1 VTAVPHPQLAASDPG
16 ATVFVEANAGSGKTH
31 TLVTRVARL
40 LLGGTRPEAILC
52 VTYTK
57 AGAAEMQ
64 RRLFGRLGGWA
75 IADDDT
81 LDEALD
87 EINERGRDHST
98 ARALF
103 ARALETPGG
112 LKIQTIHAFCEQ
124 LLRRFPLEAGVA
136 PGFTVLEDVAARRVS
151 TLAREGVAGLAMQD
165 PSGTVAAAYA
175 HFSVEL
181 DWSTFNA
188 MFADFEARRA
198 AIRAYIERC
207 EPVGGYGSDVWFR
220 CGFQAPTTCAE
231 IEAEAL
237 GRIRFGEWKRRA
249 DLVAKGTGKT
259 DGELAAKM
267 RALSAETS
275 TFAEVWRVLS
285 TASGTPAVRLG
296 TQSVDP
302 AARAWLKDEQDRL
315 NDVRCRLI
323 AARVAEDTVHALTLA
338 LAYIGLYEG
347 EKDARGALDFSDL
360 IDRAHSLL
368 TEKVDAAW
376 VLYKLDGGI
385 DHVLLDEAQ
394 DTSPEQ
400 WEILRAL
407 TGEFF
412 TGLGA
417 RGMGRTLF
425 TVGDAKQSIFS
436 FQGAAPERL
445 ALETQAFSAT
455 VTEAGLR
462 FEQAQ
467 LLNSWRS
474 TPEIL
479 AFVDAVFAE
488 PGALAGLRPGGENLR
503 SFHLVHKATR
513 RDHGCVEVWPVE
525 VGEPA
530 PEPDAWDAPVD
541 AERAQSPNKLLAARI
556 ATAIGDMVARGDG
569 VGVKGGA
576 GGARPVRFGDVLI
589 LVRRRGPLFDEII
602 RALKREGIP
611 LAGADRLKLARHGVF
626 EDLLAIGRFACFA
639 EDDLTLAGLLR
650 GPFCDVGEESLF
662 ELAHYRKGGLWREL
676 CARADEQ
683 AAWRDAVGFL
693 GWARNEA
700 RAVPPFDFYSR
711 VLGRLDG
718 EGLSM
723 RRRILTRLGAEA
735 EEALDAF
742 LAQALEAEG
751 RGDRDLE
758 TFIAAM
764 ATSELEIKREQDE
777 GRGDGPGEVRVMTVH
792 GAKGL
797 EAPVVIL
804 PDTSTRATA
813 QGGALLA
820 DGDGGFLWAPRK
832 ADDCDCS
839 SAARELRD
847 VATRHESARLLYVAL
862 TRARD
867 RLIVCGI
874 QTMASRF
881 EDSWYDHVRRGFDN
895 LAIRPF
901 ELPGGG
907 EGWRYGADP
916 EPASASRH
924 AELATA
930 PLPSWATGLAPA
942 ESPLARYA
950 SPSGEFESAE
960 KTAPSPLAAV
970 GGLGRYRRGDLIHRL
985 LQILPDLSPDRRA
998 EAATRMLARERDLS
1012 DDQRQEMAGAAL
1024 AVLNDPRFAE
1034 AFGPGSRAEVALA
1047 GTAKGLPEAFAIS
1060 ARVDRLVVE
1069 ATRVLVVDFKTN
1081 RPAPDRIEDADPA
1094 YILQM
1099 ALYAAVLAEVFPGRR
1114 IEAAL
1119 VWTDGP
1125 RLMPVPEPLM
1135 AAALDG
1141 LPRAPTSNGPQG
1153 EPSS

>member
-1 VTAVPHPQLAASDPG
+1 MSAVLRPQIAASDPA

-40 LLGGTRPEAILC
+40 LLAGTKPEAILC

-64 RRLFGRLGGWA
+64 RRLFERLGGWA

-87 EINERGRDHST
+87 AIDETGRDHST

-136 PGFTVLEDVAARRVS
+136 PGFEVLEDVAARRVS
-151 TLAREGVAGLAMQD
+151 TRAREAVAELAMRKPD
-165 PSGTVAAAYA
+165 GAVAAAYA

-188 MFADFEARRA
+188 MFADFEGRRA
-198 AIRAYIERC
+198 AIGAYIARC

-220 CGFQAPTTCAE
+220 CGFEAPTSCAE
-231 IEAEAL
+231 MEAEAL

-249 DLVAKGTGKT
+249 DLVAKGNGKT

-267 RALSAETS
+267 RALDSGS
-275 TFAEVWRVLS
+275 TFADIWSVLS
-285 TASGTPAVRLG
+285 RKDGEPLAKLG

-315 NDVRCRLI
+315 NEVRCRLI

-347 EKDARGALDFSDL
+347 EKDARSALDFSDL

-368 TEKVDAAW
+368 TEKADAAW

-412 TGLGA
+412 SGAGA
-417 RGMGRTLF
+417 RGHDRTLF

-445 ALETQAFSAT
+445 AIETQAFSDT
-455 VTEAGLR
+455 VTGAGMR

-467 LLNSWRS
+467 LLESWRS

-479 AFVDAVFAE
+479 DVVDAVFAQ
-488 PGALAGLRPGGENLR
+488 PGALAGLRPGGGNVIAMPL
-503 SFHLVHKATR
+503 LHKATR
-513 RDHGCVEVWPVE
+513 GDHGCVELWPLE
-525 VGEPA
+525 AGAPA
-530 PEPDAWDAPVD
+530 EEADAWDAPVD
-541 AERAQSPNKLLAARI
+541 AEPARGPNKLLAARV
-556 ATAIGDMVARGDG
+556 AAAIGDMVARGDG
-569 VGVKGGA
+569 VLQKGGEDK
-576 GGARPVRFGDVLI
+576 RPVRYGDVLI

-602 RALKREGIP
+602 RALKRNGIP
-611 LAGADRLKLARHGVF
+611 LAGADRLKLANHGVF

-650 GPFCDVGEESLF
+650 GPFCDVGEASLF
-662 ELAHYRKGGLWREL
+662 NLAHYRTGGLWREL
-676 CARADEQ
+676 CARAGEDD
-683 AAWRDAVGFL
+683 AWSDATGFL
-693 GWARNEA
+693 GWARAEA
-700 RAVPPFDFYSR
+700 KLVPPFDFYSR

-718 EGLSM
+718 EGRSM
-723 RRRILTRLGAEA
+723 RQRILTRLGAEA

-758 TFIAAM
+758 TFVAAM

-777 GRGDGPGEVRVMTVH
+777 SRGDGPGEVRVMTVH

-813 QGGALLA
+813 MGGALLV

-839 SAARELRD
+839 TEARRLRE
-847 VATRHESARLLYVAL
+847 VATEHESARLLYVAL

-867 RLIVCGI
+867 RLIVCGV
-874 QTMASRF
+874 QTRPHQF
-881 EDSWYDHVRRGFDN
+881 ENSWYHHVQVGFDN
-895 LAIRPF
+895 LPIRPF
-901 ELPGGG
+901 ALPGGG
-907 EGWRYGADP
+907 EGWRYGKDP
-916 EPASASRH
+916 QPAQKDLDLGDR
-924 AELATA
+924 AT
-930 PLPSWATGLAPA
+930 PLPGWATGLAPA

-950 SPSGEFESAE
+950 SPSGVFESDDRI
-960 KTAPSPLAAV
+960 APSPLAAV

-985 LQILPDLSPDRRA
+985 LQVLPDLAPDRRA
-998 EAATRMLARERDLS
+998 EAAERMLWREQDLS
-1012 DDQRQEMAGAAL
+1012 PEQRREMADAAL
-1024 AVLNDPRFAE
+1024 AVLDDPVFADV
-1034 AFGPGSRAEVALA
+1034 FGPGSRPEVALA
-1047 GTAKGLPEAFAIS
+1047 GTAAGFAPGFKVS
-1060 ARVDRLVVE
+1060 ARVDRLVVT
-1069 ATRVLVVDFKTN
+1069 ADRVLVIDFKTN
-1081 RPAPDRIEDADPA
+1081 RPAPAGIEDADNA

-1125 RLMPVPEPLM
+1125 KLMPVPEHLM
-1135 AAALDG
+1135 ARALEALRG
-1141 LPRAPTSNGPQG
+1141 EPTSTPH
-1153 EPSS
+1153 EEII

>member
-1 VTAVPHPQLAASDPG
+1 MTAVLHPQIAASDPA

-40 LLGGTRPEAILC
+40 LLAGTRPEAILC

-64 RRLFGRLGGWA
+64 RRLFERLGSWA
-75 IADDDT
+75 IADDET

-87 EINERGRDHST
+87 DIDETGRDHST

-136 PGFTVLEDVAARRVS
+136 PGFEVLEDVAARRVS
-151 TLAREGVAGLAMQD
+151 TRAREGVAELAMQGPD
-165 PSGTVAAAYA
+165 SAVAAAYA

-188 MFADFEARRA
+188 MFADFEGRRA
-198 AIRAYIERC
+198 AIGAYIARC
-207 EPVGGYGSDVWFR
+207 EPVGGYGSDIWFR
-220 CGFQAPTTCAE
+220 CGFEAPTSCAE
-231 IEAEAL
+231 IEAEAM

-267 RALSAETS
+267 RALHAES
-275 TFAEVWRVLS
+275 TFAEIWRVLS
-285 TASGTPAVRLG
+285 TASGSPAARLG

-302 AARAWLKDEQDRL
+302 AARAWLKDEQERL
-315 NDVRCRLI
+315 NEVRCRLI

-360 IDRAHSLL
+360 IDRAHALL
-368 TEKVDAAW
+368 TEKADAAW

-400 WEILRAL
+400 WDILRAL

-417 RGMGRTLF
+417 RSAGRTLF

-436 FQGAAPERL
+436 FQGAAPEQL
-445 ALETQAFSAT
+445 AIKTQDFRAA

-462 FEQAQ
+462 FEEAK
-467 LLNSWRS
+467 LLESWRS

-479 AFVDAVFAE
+479 TFVDAVFAE
-488 PGALAGLRPGGENLR
+488 PGAVAGLRPGGGNVVALPLLHR
-503 SFHLVHKATR
+503 ATR
-513 RDHGCVEVWPVE
+513 EDHGCVEVWPLE
-525 VGEPA
+525 VGAPA
-530 PEPDAWDAPVD
+530 EEADAWDAPVD
-541 AERAQSPNKLLAARI
+541 AERAQSPNKLLAARVAI
-556 ATAIGDMVARGDG
+556 AIREMVARGDG
-569 VGVKGGA
+569 VGVKGPA
-576 GGARPVRFGDVLI
+576 GGTRPVRFGDVLI

-662 ELAHYRKGGLWREL
+662 DLAHYRKGGLWREL
-676 CARADEQ
+676 YARADDQ
-683 AAWRDAVGFL
+683 VAWREAVGFL
-693 GWARNEA
+693 GWARSEA
-700 RAVPPFDFYSR
+700 RTVPPFDFYSR

-718 EGLSM
+718 AGRSM
-723 RRRILTRLGAEA
+723 RQRILTRLGAEA

-777 GRGDGPGEVRVMTVH
+777 SRGDGPGEVRVMTVH

-901 ELPGGG
+901 ALPGGG

-916 EPASASRH
+916 EPASA
-924 AELATA
+924 ATQPSDVPA
-930 PLPSWATGLAPA
+930 PLPAWAAGLAPA

-950 SPSGEFESAE
+950 SPSGVFESVE
-960 KTAPSPLAAV
+960 KTSPSPLAAV

-985 LQILPDLSPDRRA
+985 LQILPDLAEDRRA
-998 EAATRMLARERDLS
+998 AAAARMLARERNLS
-1012 DDQRQEMAGAAL
+1012 DDQRQEMASAAL

-1047 GTAKGLPEAFAIS
+1047 GTAPGLPECFAIS
-1060 ARVDRLVVE
+1060 ARVDRLLVE
-1069 ATRVLVVDFKTN
+1069 PNRVLVVDFKTN

-1099 ALYAAVLAEVFPGRR
+1099 ALYAAVLAEVFPDRR
-1114 IEAAL
+1114 VEAAL

-1125 RLMPVPEPLM
+1125 RLMPVPADVMEK
-1135 AAALDG
+1135 ALQ
-1141 LPRAPTSNGPQG
+1141 LLTKARLNF
-1153 EPSS
+1153 

>member
-1 VTAVPHPQLAASDPG
+1 MTAVLHPQIAASDPG

-40 LLGGTRPEAILC
+40 LLAGTRPEAILC

-64 RRLFGRLGGWA
+64 RRLFDRLGGWA
-75 IADDDT
+75 IADDDV

-87 EINERGRDHST
+87 EIDETGRDHST

-136 PGFTVLEDVAARRVS
+136 PGFEVLEDAAARRVS
-151 TLAREGVAGLAMQD
+151 TRAREEVAAFTLQKPDSA
-165 PSGTVAAAYA
+165 VAAAYA

-181 DWSTFNA
+181 DWATFNA

-198 AIRAYIERC
+198 TIGAYVDRC
-207 EPVGGYGSDVWFR
+207 RPLGGYGSDVWRR
-220 CGFQAPTTCAE
+220 CGFPEATSCAE

-237 GRIRFGEWKRRA
+237 GRMRFGEWKRRA
-249 DLVAKGTGKT
+249 DIIAKGTGKT

-267 RALSAETS
+267 RALNSES
-275 TFAEVWRVLS
+275 TFAEIWSVLS
-285 TASGTPAVRLG
+285 RKDGLPLAKLG

-302 AARAWLKDEQDRL
+302 AVRAWLKDEQARL
-315 NDVRCRLI
+315 DEVRCRLI

-360 IDRAHSLL
+360 IDRAHALL
-368 TEKVDAAW
+368 TEKADAAW

-400 WEILRAL
+400 WDILRAL

-436 FQGAAPERL
+436 FQGAAPEQL
-445 ALETQAFSAT
+445 AVETQDFRAV
-455 VTEAGLR
+455 VTDAGLR
-462 FEQAQ
+462 FEEAK
-467 LLNSWRS
+467 LLESWRS

-479 AFVDAVFAE
+479 AFVDAVFTE
-488 PGALAGLRPGGENLR
+488 PGAVAGLRPGGGNVVALPLLHR
-503 SFHLVHKATR
+503 ATR
-513 RDHGCVEVWPVE
+513 EDHGCVEVWPLE

-530 PEPDAWDAPVD
+530 EEADAWDAPVD
-541 AERAQSPNKLLAARI
+541 AERARSPNKLLAARV
-556 ATAIGDMVARGDG
+556 AMAIRDMVARGDG

-576 GGARPVRFGDVLI
+576 GEKRPVRFGDVLI

-662 ELAHYRKGGLWREL
+662 DLAHYRKGGLWREL

-683 AAWRDAVGFL
+683 PAWRDAVGFL

-718 EGLSM
+718 AGRSM
-723 RRRILTRLGAEA
+723 RQRILTRLGAEA

-764 ATSELEIKREQDE
+764 AASELEIKREQDE

-847 VATRHESARLLYVAL
+847 IATRHESARLLYVAL

-867 RLIVCGI
+867 RLIVCGV
-874 QTMASRF
+874 QTMPSRF

-895 LAIRPF
+895 LAIHPF
-901 ELPGGG
+901 GLPGGG
-907 EGWRYGADP
+907 EGWRYGPDP
-916 EPASASRH
+916 EPATATTQGAAA
-924 AELATA
+924 AE
-930 PLPSWATGLAPA
+930 PLPAWASGLARA

-950 SPSGEFESAE
+950 SPSGVFESAE

-985 LQILPDLSPDRRA
+985 LQVLPDLSPDRRA
-998 EAATRMLARERDLS
+998 GAAARVLARERDLS

-1024 AVLNDPRFAE
+1024 GVLNDPRFAE

-1047 GTAKGLPEAFAIS
+1047 GTAPGLPERFAIS
-1060 ARVDRLVVE
+1060 ARVDRLLVE
-1069 ATRVLVVDFKTN
+1069 PGRVLVVDFKTN
-1081 RPAPDRIEDADPA
+1081 RPAPDRIEHADPA

-1135 AAALDG
+1135 AAALDA
-1141 LPRAPTSNGPQG
+1141 LPRGPTST
-1153 EPSS
+1153 

>member
-1 VTAVPHPQLAASDPG
+1 MTAPLHPQIAASDPT

-40 LLGGTRPEAILC
+40 LLAGTRPEAILC

-64 RRLFGRLGGWA
+64 RRLFDRLGSWA
-75 IADDDT
+75 IADNDM
-81 LDEALD
+81 LDNALD
-87 EINERGRDHST
+87 AIDESGRDHST

-136 PGFTVLEDVAARRVS
+136 PGFEVLEDVAARRVS
-151 TLAREGVAGLAMQD
+151 TRAREAVAELAMQQPD
-165 PSGTVAAAYA
+165 GPVAAAYA

-188 MFADFEARRA
+188 MFADFEGRRA
-198 AIRAYIERC
+198 AIGAYVTRC

-220 CGFQAPTTCAE
+220 CGFEAPTSCAE

-237 GRIRFGEWKRRA
+237 GRMRYGEWKRRA
-249 DLVAKGTGKT
+249 DLVARGNGKT

-267 RALSAETS
+267 RALGSNS
-275 TFAEVWRVLS
+275 SFADIWSVLS
-285 TASGTPAVRLG
+285 RKDGEPLAKLG

-315 NDVRCRLI
+315 NEVRCRLI
-323 AARVAEDTVHALTLA
+323 SARVAEDTVHALTLA
-338 LAYIGLYEG
+338 LAYIGLYDG

-368 TEKVDAAW
+368 TEKADAAW

-400 WEILRAL
+400 WDILRAL

-412 TGLGA
+412 SGLGA
-417 RGMGRTLF
+417 RGAARTLF

-436 FQGAAPERL
+436 FQGAAPEML
-445 ALETQAFSAT
+445 AIKTQDFRAD
-455 VTEAGLR
+455 VIEAGLR
-462 FEQAQ
+462 FEEAK
-467 LLNSWRS
+467 LLESWRS

-479 AFVDAVFAE
+479 SFVDAVFAE
-488 PGALAGLRPGGENLR
+488 PGAVAGLRPGGGNIVALPLLHR
-503 SFHLVHKATR
+503 ATR
-513 RDHGCVEVWPVE
+513 RDHGCVEVWPLE
-525 VGEPA
+525 VGLPVD
-530 PEPDAWDAPVD
+530 EPDAWDAPVD
-541 AERAQSPNKLLAARI
+541 AERAQSPNKLLAARV
-556 ATAIGDMVARGDG
+556 ATAIREMVARGDG
-569 VGVKGGA
+569 VGVKGEVGA
-576 GGARPVRFGDVLI
+576 TRPVRFGDVLI
-589 LVRRRGPLFDEII
+589 LVRRRGPLFDEVI

-683 AAWRDAVGFL
+683 PTWRAAVGFL

-718 EGLSM
+718 EGRSM
-723 RRRILTRLGAEA
+723 RQRILTRLGAEA

-777 GRGDGPGEVRVMTVH
+777 SRGDGPGEVRVMTVH

-813 QGGALLA
+813 QGGSLLA
-820 DGDGGFLWAPRK
+820 DGEGAFLWAPRK
-832 ADDCDCS
+832 ADDCDGS

-895 LAIRPF
+895 LAIHPF
-901 ELPGGG
+901 PLPGGG

-916 EPASASRH
+916 EPAPSRTKTVPV
-924 AELATA
+924 AA
-930 PLPSWATGLAPA
+930 PLPAWASGLAPA

-950 SPSGEFESAE
+950 SPSGVFESVE
-960 KTAPSPLAAV
+960 KTSPSPLAAV

-985 LQILPDLSPDRRA
+985 LQILPDLSPDRRP
-998 EAATRMLARERDLS
+998 EAAARMLARERDLS
-1012 DDQRQEMAGAAL
+1012 EDQRKEMAAAAL
-1024 AVLNDPRFAE
+1024 GVLNDPQFAE
-1034 AFGPGSRAEVALA
+1034 AFGTGSRAEVALA
-1047 GTAKGLPEAFAIS
+1047 GTAPGLPERFAIS
-1060 ARVDRLVVE
+1060 ARVDRLLVE
-1069 ATRVLVVDFKTN
+1069 DTRVLVVDFKTN
-1081 RPAPDRIEDADPA
+1081 RPAPERIADADPS

-1114 IEAAL
+1114 VEAAL

-1125 RLMPVPEPLM
+1125 RLMPVPEQLM
-1135 AAALDG
+1135 AAALDALAG
-1141 LPRAPTSNGPQG
+1141 APTST
-1153 EPSS
+1153 